1 MPLTKK
7 AMVLFD
13 EKQYKRI
20 QDFAKTQ
27 HISVGQAIRNAVDA
41 VVLKKKGNAEERI
54 KAAMRLTSI
63 KDADADWDEV
73 ERSIK
78 KGHAA

>member
-20 QDFAKTQ
+20 ADFAKTH

-41 VVLKKKGNAEERI
+41 VVLKKGNSEERM
-54 KAAMRLTSI
+54 KAAIRLTSA
-63 KDADADWDEV
+63 KDAGEDWDAFEKSV
-73 ERSIK
+73 M
-78 KGHAA
+78 KGHSG

>member
-20 QDFAKTQ
+20 EDFAKAR
-27 HISVGQAIRNAVDA
+27 HISVGQVIRDAVDA
-41 VVLKKKGNAEERI
+41 VVLKKGNAEERM
-54 KAAMRLTSI
+54 KAAMRLTSA
-63 KDADADWDEV
+63 KDADADWDEF
-73 ERSIK
+73 ERAVM
-78 KGHAA
+78 KGHVG